1 MREDKPASSSEQS
14 LAEEDAIFDLSG
26 AELLE
31 NYQPPEDTWYTQWGY
46 MEILDN
52 ERARYGDKE
61 VQILNEAY
69 NTYEAVLANEAVP
82 VIQGRVTDGGG
93 SKRLI
98 IESGTVLCR
107 RVCTKCIVKQ
117 IQEHHGNKGMLI
129 FYEDVELNG
138 T

>member
-1 MREDKPASSSEQS
+1 MAGGAFWGLLHSREDKPASSSEQS

-82 VIQGRVTDGGG
+82 VIQGRVTDGGAA
-93 SKRLI
+93 
-98 IESGTVLCR
+98 
-107 RVCTKCIVKQ
+107 
-117 IQEHHGNKGMLI
+117 NA
-129 FYEDVELNG
+129 
-138 T
+138 